1 MADKLLE
8 KRVAALEQEVAN
20 LRAKL
25 AAAPKKKDWRRTIGM
40 FGDDPGMREIFD
52 EAMKIR
58 DEDRR
63 RTRPKAARKRK
74 AKA

>member
-1 MADKLLE
+1 MADNLLE
-8 KRVAALEQEVAN
+8 KRVAALEQEVAA
-20 LRAKL
+20 LKATL
-25 AAAPKKKDWRRTIGM
+25 AGTPRKKDWRRTIGI
-40 FGDDPGMREIFD
+40 FADDPGMREIFN

-58 DEDRR
+58 EEDRR

>member
-8 KRVAALEQEVAN
+8 KRVAALGQQVAD
-20 LRAKL
+20 LKAKL
-25 AAAPKKKDWRRTIGM
+25 VATPAKKDWRRTIGM
-40 FGDDPGMREIFD
+40 FGDDPGMRERFH

-63 RTRPKAARKRK
+63 RTRSKASRKRK
-74 AKA
+74 TKA